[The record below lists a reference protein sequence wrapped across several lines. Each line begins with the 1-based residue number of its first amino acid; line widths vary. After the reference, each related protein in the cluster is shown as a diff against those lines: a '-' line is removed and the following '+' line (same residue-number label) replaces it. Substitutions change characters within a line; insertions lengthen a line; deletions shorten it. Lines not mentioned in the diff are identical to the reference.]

1 MSGGSDKAARQA
13 QASEDARMRA
23 IRNTQGA
30 VNRVFESPERQA
42 DIGNYV
48 GALRDYYTGDLN
60 EQKTN
65 TDRELKFALARGGQ
79 VGGSVQVDKTRD
91 VNRDYAKGL
100 LKVDRKARGAG
111 AELESAD
118 QDARSRLLGLATSGL
133 DATSGAS
140 MSAAA
145 LRSNLESGRSAAQL
159 QGIGDV
165 FGGGL
170 SEYFK
175 QAADAKVR
183 RQAYS
188 AYGSMYDKH
197 SGYGG

>member
-13 QASEDARMRA
+13 QASESQREAA
-23 IRNTQGA
+23 IKNTQGQ
-30 VNRVFESPERQA
+30 VNRVFESPQRAA
-42 DIGNYV
+42 DISDYV

-60 EQKTN
+60 EQKAN

-100 LKVDRKARGAG
+100 LNVDRKARGAG

-118 QDARSRLLGLATSGL
+118 QDTRSRLIGLATSGL
-133 DATSGAS
+133 DATSAAS
-140 MSAAA
+140 MAAA
-145 LRSNLESGRSAAQL
+145 GLRSNLESGRSAAQL

-175 QAADAKVR
+175 NVADAKAR
-183 RQAYS
+183 RQANQAAGFGLYQP
-188 AYGSMYDKH
+188 G
-197 SGYGG
+197 